1 MRWRKDTLRSTKRS
15 LTVLAG
21 LVAALALLAAACSS
35 DNSTTTT
42 ASSGGSGT
50 TLAGA
55 NLDCGAA
62 SGTLN
67 GSGST
72 FQKAFND
79 EAIAQLPDTSPDLT
93 VNYAGGGS
101 GAGKTQLA
109 SNPPDYAFSGTD
121 STVKPEDLPTFQG
134 GPILYFPTVVAP
146 ITVSYNLSG
155 VSELN
160 LSPEALAKIFQTD
173 ITTWNDPAIA
183 ADNPDASLPSTPIV
197 VARRAEASGTTS
209 NFTKFLDNA
218 AQGTWTLGSTDSP
231 SWPANTQAG
240 QGNTGVAQIV
250 KDTTGAIGYVDFS
263 DANATGL
270 STASVKNKAGEFVA
284 PSLEAAS
291 AAVANTTINPDLTYN
306 PINAPGAD
314 SYPITSPTWIILYS
328 TQPNDG
334 MVLAQQC
341 WLNFLLTSG
350 QGFAESVDYAPL
362 PSSLQ
367 SQAVAQLSKITTG

>member
-21 LVAALALLAAACSS
+21 LVTALALLTAACSS
-35 DNSTTTT
+35 DKSTTST
-42 ASSGGSGT
+42 ANTSGSGT

-55 NLDCGAA
+55 NLDCAAA

-79 EAIAQLPDTSPDLT
+79 EAIAQLPDTSPNLT

-101 GAGKTQLA
+101 GTGKQQLQNKA
-109 SNPPDYAFSGTD
+109 VDFAGTD
-121 STVKPEDLPTFQG
+121 STVKTEDLPNYQG
-134 GPILYFPTVVAP
+134 GAILYFPTVVAP

-155 VSELN
+155 VSELK
-160 LSPEALAKIFQTD
+160 LSPETLAKIFQTD
-173 ITTWNDPAIA
+173 ITTWNDPAIE
-183 ADNPDASLPSTPIV
+183 ADNPGASLPSTPIV
-197 VARRAEASGTTS
+197 VARRAESSGTTS
-209 NFTKFLDNA
+209 NFTKFLDSA
-218 AQGTWTLGSTDSP
+218 AQGTWTLGSSDSP

-250 KDTTGAIGYVDFS
+250 KDTAGAVGYVDFS
-263 DANATGL
+263 DANAAGL
-270 STASVKNKAGEFVA
+270 STASIKNKAGDFVA

-291 AAVANTTINPDLTYN
+291 AAAANTTINPDLTYN

-328 TQPNDG
+328 TQANAG
-334 MVLAQQC
+334 LVLAQQC
-341 WLNFLLTSG
+341 WLDFLLTTG

-362 PSSLQ
+362 PTTLQ